1 MEIIESTIAEIE
13 VEKVG
18 TTPKCSKHKEIA
30 PPKKAPKKRGGS
42 DASRGA
48 KLKFDLSRIRNIGIA
63 AHVDAGKTTVTERIL
78 FYSHR
83 IHRTGEVHEG
93 TTTTD
98 WMVQERERGITI
110 TSAATYCEWNKYRI
124 NIIDTPGHVDFTMEV
139 ERSMRVLDSVIAVFC
154 AVGCVQ
160 SQSETVWRQADRYKV
175 PRMCFINKMDRVG
188 ANFFGAVQEIES
200 RLHGKPLV
208 IQLPIGSESSFSGI
222 IDLVKME
229 AQRWVDDAGL
239 EIETGPIPTDLQD
252 VANEWREKMIDRLG
266 ETSEKVMEE
275 YFAGEVQE
283 STLKA
288 AIREGTIKSIFTPV
302 LCGSAFRNKGIQALL
317 DAVVDYC
324 PSPLDIPPVEGI
336 HPHTGHP
343 VIRNADPDEP
353 LAALA
358 FKVATDPHVGR
369 IVYVRMYSG
378 TLEKGQVVMNPRL
391 DKRERVNNILVMH
404 ANKREP
410 VDILRAGELAALVGL
425 KLTTTGDTLCDQKDQ
440 IALESMFLPEPVIAI
455 AIEPKSQAES
465 EKLQTSL
472 KRLADEDPTFK
483 ASIDQDTG
491 QTVISGMGEL
501 HLEIIV
507 DRLLREFGVEASVG
521 NPQVAYKET
530 ITQQVTVREKYSHQT
545 GGRGMYADVEIEV
558 TPLKSGQ
565 GIEFEAEVGGDKVP
579 KEFLKSVEKGV
590 NNKLKSGILAGYPV
604 VDLKVRLI
612 GGSYHEVDSSD
623 LAFEIAGSRAVE
635 KACKVARPILLEP
648 VMKVDIE
655 TPEEYLGSI
664 SGDLSSRQGMIERIE
679 TRGDGTVNMIAMVPL
694 RQLFGY
700 ATHLRSHSQG
710 RASSV
715 AEFAEYRPV
724 SESLAKTIIPFFKD
738 VMSEITKLENT
749 ENGKTNA
756 SH

>member
-1 MEIIESTIAEIE
+1 M
-13 VEKVG
+13 
-18 TTPKCSKHKEIA
+18 
-30 PPKKAPKKRGGS
+30 
-42 DASRGA
+42 
-48 KLKFDLSRIRNIGIA
+48 KFDLSRIRNIGIA

-83 IHRTGEVHEG
+83 IHRVGEVHEG
-93 TTTTD
+93 TTQTD

-110 TSAATYCEWNKYRI
+110 TSAATHCEWNKYRI

-175 PRMCFINKMDRVG
+175 PRLCFVNKMDRVG
-188 ANFFGAVQEIES
+188 ANFFGVVSEITK
-200 RLHGKPLV
+200 RLRGKPLL
-208 IQLPIGSESSFSGI
+208 IQLPIGSEGNFTGI
-222 IDLVKME
+222 IDLVTM
-229 AQRWVDDAGL
+229 QSRRWLDEAGL
-239 EIETGPIPTDLQD
+239 EVELGPIPSDLTET
-252 VANEWREKMIDRLG
+252 ANEWREKLIDRV
-266 ETSEKVMEE
+266 SEISEDLTDEFIM
-275 YFAGEVQE
+275 GEVQE

-288 AIREGTIKSIFTPV
+288 AIRKGTIKGIFTPV

-324 PSPLDIPPVEGI
+324 PSPLDVPPVEGI
-336 HPHTGHP
+336 HPHTGKTE
-343 VIRNADPDEP
+343 IRKADPDEP

-378 TLEKGQVVMNPRL
+378 TLEKGQVAMNPRL
-391 DKRERVNNILVMH
+391 NKRERINNILIMH

-440 IALESMFLPEPVIAI
+440 IALESIFLPEPVITI

-465 EKLQTSL
+465 EKLQSSL
-472 KRLADEDPTFK
+472 RKLADEDPTFR

-501 HLEIIV
+501 HLEVIV
-507 DRLLREFGVEASVG
+507 DRLLREFGVEAQVG

-530 ITQQVTVREKYSHQT
+530 ITRKAKARDKYAHQT
-545 GGRGMYADVEIEV
+545 GGRGMFADVELEV
-558 TPLKSGQ
+558 EPLKSGQ
-565 GIEFEAEVGGDKVP
+565 GIVFETQVGGDKVP
-579 KEFLKSVEKGV
+579 KEFFKSVEKGIQA
-590 NNKLKSGILAGYPV
+590 KLKSGILAGYPV
-604 VDLKVRLI
+604 VDLKIRLV

-623 LAFEIAGSRAVE
+623 LAFEIAGSKVVE
-635 KACKVARPILLEP
+635 KACKIAHPILLEP

-664 SGDLSSRQGMIERIE
+664 TGDLSGRQGMIERVE
-679 TRGDGTVNMIAMVPL
+679 TRGDRTVNLIALVPL

-710 RASSV
+710 RANAV
-715 AEFAEYRPV
+715 AEFSEYHQVP
-724 SESLAKTIIPFFKD
+724 ENLARKIIPFYDD
-738 VMSEITKLENT
+738 VISEITKLEKV
-749 ENGKTNA
+749 ENGK
-756 SH
+756 

>member
-1 MEIIESTIAEIE
+1 
-13 VEKVG
+13 EK
-18 TTPKCSKHKEIA
+18 
-30 PPKKAPKKRGGS
+30 
-42 DASRGA
+42 
-48 KLKFDLSRIRNIGIA
+48 
-63 AHVDAGKTTVTERIL
+63 
-78 FYSHR
+78 
-83 IHRTGEVHEG
+83 
-93 TTTTD
+93 
-98 WMVQERERGITI
+98 ERGITI
-110 TSAATYCEWNKYRI
+110 FSKNASVQWGDVKI

-154 AVGCVQ
+154 AVGGVQ

-175 PRMCFINKMDRVG
+175 PRMCFVNKMDRTG
-188 ANFFGAVQEIES
+188 ANFFGVVREIEK

-208 IQLPIGSESSFSGI
+208 IQLPIGSESNFTGVV
-222 IDLVKME
+222 DLVRME
-229 AQRWVDDAGL
+229 AHRWVDEAGL
-239 EIETGPIPTDLQD
+239 EIETVPIPSDLKASAD
-252 VANEWREKMIDRLG
+252 EWREKLIDRLG

-288 AIREGTIKSIFTPV
+288 AIRYGTVKGLFTPV
-302 LCGSAFRNKGIQALL
+302 LCGTAFRNKGIQTLL
-317 DAVVDYC
+317 DAVIDYC

-391 DKRERVNNILVMH
+391 GKRERVNNILIMH

-410 VDILRAGELAALVGL
+410 VDVLRAGELAALVGL

-440 IALESMFLPEPVIAI
+440 IALGSMFLPEPVITI

-465 EKLQTSL
+465 EKLQSSL
-472 KRLADEDPTFK
+472 KRLADEDPTFR
-483 ASIDQDTG
+483 ASINEDTG

-507 DRLLREFGVEASVG
+507 DRLLREFGIEASVG

-530 ITQQVTVREKYSHQT
+530 ITHKVKVRDKYSHQT
-545 GGRGMYADVEIEV
+545 GGRGMYADVELEV
-558 TPLKSGQ
+558 EPLKSGQ
-565 GIEFEAEVGGDKVP
+565 GIEFEAQVGGDKIP
-579 KEFLKSVEKGV
+579 KEFIKSVEKGV
-590 NNKLKSGILAGYPV
+590 NNKLKSGILAGYPM
-604 VDLKVRLI
+604 VDLKVRLV

-623 LAFEIAGSRAVE
+623 LAFEIAGSRVVE
-635 KACKVARPILLEP
+635 KACKLARPILLEP

-664 SGDLSSRQGMIERIE
+664 SGDLSGRQGMIERVE
-679 TRGDGTVNMIAMVPL
+679 TRGDGTVNMIAMAPL

-724 SESLAKTIIPFFKD
+724 SVNLAKTIIPFFD
-738 VMSEITKLENT
+738 DIMSEITKLENT

-756 SH
+756 SQ